1 MHPALL
7 AAVPSVSKQRGPV
20 AQMQVL
26 EPVPHKLVEVVSVLI
41 FKVISKV
48 FFQRP
53 FQHPGGSIEFE
64 LGKALVL
71 LKPKLTAAASH
82 AALVPSLC
90 LPVTDPHNSP
100 STYEY
105 VIPLPQVEH
114 SLLQ

>member
-41 FKVISKV
+41 FKVFFKV
-48 FFQRP
+48 F
-53 FQHPGGSIEFE
+53 FQHPGGDESDF
-64 LGKALVL
+64 GKALVL

-105 VIPLPQVEH
+105 VKPLPQVEH